1 MSPMPQKP
9 FDIKNHEPPR
19 VDIYGFNLIPKKK
32 PQVIKPID

>member
-1 MSPMPQKP
+1 MPQKP

-32 PQVIKPID
+32 PQVIKPIDQ